1 MTCPVS
7 RDLARYEAQQD
18 REAAEAARDERVID
32 IARELLPLPQR
43 AEVDGGEVTW
53 CGDGRAEVTFVVT
66 IPVDF

>member
-32 IARELLPLPQR
+32 IARELLPLPQF
-43 AEVDGGEVTW
+43 AEVNEDASVQWTESG
-53 CGDGRAEVTFVVT
+53 AEVTFTVT
-66 IPVDF
+66 IPVNL